1 VIIRSALAVSALA
14 LLGAC
19 ASGPEPVDIAPLEQ
33 LTHAVTPDMLMSR
46 GYYEQAA
53 AAYRAALKT
62 NPVDAEARYG
72 LAEAERMTG
81 KLDEAQL
88 DYAAL
93 TELPEWKARAFEGLG
108 RVALSKGDRVVAL
121 EKFNTVVSDDPA
133 AWHSWL
139 AIAQIRDLDKQW
151 AKADEAYALALVAT
165 KEPAAVYN
173 NQGVSMMA
181 RGEPATATGLFRS
194 ALAADPKM
202 TRALTNLDLA
212 MAASGASA
220 ALDSANGDARE
231 RARKL
236 NNYGYVA
243 MMQNRDDDAKRYY
256 EAAIK
261 EHPSFYA
268 LAFNNLKTLQDTG
281 DTGEK
286 PQK

>member
-1 VIIRSALAVSALA
+1 
-14 LLGAC
+14 
-19 ASGPEPVDIAPLEQ
+19 
-33 LTHAVTPDMLMSR
+33 MLMAR
-46 GYYEQAA
+46 GYYGQAA

-62 NPVDAEARYG
+62 DPADAGARYG

-81 KLDEAQL
+81 KLDEAWA
-88 DYAAL
+88 DYHAL
-93 TELPEWKARAFEGLG
+93 AELPEWKARASEGLG
-108 RVALSKGDRVVAL
+108 RVALSRGDRDVAL
-121 EKFNTVVSDDPA
+121 EKFNAVVSDDPA

-139 AIAQIRDLDKQW
+139 AIAQIQDLEKQW
-151 AKADEAYALALVAT
+151 AKADEAYALALAAS

-181 RGEPATATGLFRS
+181 RGEPAAATGLFRS

-202 TRALTNLDLA
+202 TRASTNLDLA

-220 ALDSANGDARE
+220 AIDSANGDARE

-281 DTGEK
+281 DTGDK